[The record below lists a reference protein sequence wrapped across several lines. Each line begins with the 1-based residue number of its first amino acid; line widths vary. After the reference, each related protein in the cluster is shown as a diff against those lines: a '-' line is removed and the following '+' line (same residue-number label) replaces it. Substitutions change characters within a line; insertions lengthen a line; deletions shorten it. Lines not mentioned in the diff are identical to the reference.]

1 MMGKMMKIVLK
12 KSIKDEKGQALILT
26 VILMLVGSLIITS
39 LLGFMSTGLLAGQ
52 VFEKKMDGLYA
63 ADAGVED
70 ALWKIKNDPPASYP
84 YPYQLPDVN
93 GMSVSILIE
102 EVTTFY
108 VLDVG
113 EGGIHNY
120 YFELESEPVQPPY
133 DDGSD
138 YIHEWRLRLTNKTNS
153 PVKLERI
160 IVSYSNELSYLSGLT
175 NEDID
180 GLAPPPAGDFES
192 SNQEF
197 TYLDNDTLVTW
208 EFPSPRPEIEA
219 APDPDNGDYT
229 TVTCTFELV
238 GPEDA
243 AGITV
248 ILVTKRT
255 DIGAVWENKPHK
267 ITATA
272 LADDGSTV
280 VVEAGVLEGSDTV
293 SVRSWEIE

>member
-12 KSIKDEKGQALILT
+12 KSIKDETGQALILV
-26 VILMLVGSLIITS
+26 VILLLVGSLIIAP

-52 VFEKKMDGLYA
+52 VFEKKMGGLYA

-70 ALWKIKNDPPASYP
+70 ALWQLINNPPASYP
-84 YPYQLPDVN
+84 YSYSLPDVN
-93 GMSVSILIE
+93 EMLVSILIE

-113 EGGIHNY
+113 EGGTHNY
-120 YFELESEPVQPPY
+120 YFELEGIYLGYTGGVHSY
-133 DDGSD
+133 
-138 YIHEWRLRLTNKTNS
+138 RLRLTNKTNS
-153 PVKLERI
+153 PVKVERI

-175 NEDID
+175 DEDTE
-180 GLAPPPAGDFES
+180 GLKSGSFELFD
-192 SNQEF
+192 QEYI
-197 TYLDNDTLVTW
+197 YLDSTTILTW
-208 EFPSPRPEIEA
+208 EFTPPRPEIEA

-243 AGITV
+243 AGVTV
-248 ILVTKRT
+248 LLVAARE
-255 DIGAVWENKPHK
+255 DIGAVWEYKPFR

-272 LADDGSTV
+272 QADDGSTV
-280 VVEAGVLEGSDTV
+280 VIEAGVLQGTDTV
-293 SVRSWEIE
+293 LVESWEIS